1 MKCDFGTI
9 SERDM
14 DMLFLNAFS
23 TDKGFLKLFIG
34 KTDLPKD
41 DYAVSAVYLSK
52 ADRDGESDITVI
64 FETSGVKYGLLVE
77 DKIDAIA
84 MPEQPERYIKRGNRG
99 IKNKDYEKYYSF
111 IVCPQKYFNN
121 NDAAK
126 KYPYAVM
133 YEEIRDYFSKK
144 TDISHT
150 IYFQE
155 ISQAIDKAKRPPK
168 VEINANANRFF
179 RKYKDYQE
187 ENYPEL
193 NLTTKRDSN
202 GYWAHYTTRFGLVYL
217 YHKIEDGKVDLT
229 FNRAAK
235 YLDKLEIVASWFRK
249 YGISNVSAVKTGMAG
264 ALRVT
269 VPKLNMQIPFEE
281 NDEYDIDVC
290 FKTINELIE
299 AMNVFS
305 VASSISD
312 LLKDKEN

>member
-1 MKCDFGTI
+1 MKYDFGTV

-14 DMLFLNAFS
+14 DMLFLNAFA
-23 TDKGFLKLFIG
+23 TDKGFLNLFIREAN
-34 KTDLPKD
+34 LPEG
-41 DYAVSAVYLSK
+41 DYAVSEVYLSK
-52 ADRDGESDITVI
+52 ADKDGESDITVI
-64 FETSGVKYGLLVE
+64 IECSWKKYGLLIE

-84 MPEQPERYIKRGNRG
+84 MPEQPERYIKRGKRG
-99 IKNKDYEKYYSF
+99 IKNKDYDEFFSF
-111 IVCPQKYFNN
+111 IVCPEKYYKN

-126 KYPYAVM
+126 MYPYKVT
-133 YEEIRDYFSKK
+133 YEEIRDYFSKVSDS
-144 TDISHT
+144 THIV
-150 IYFQE
+150 YFQE
-155 ISQAIDKAKRPPK
+155 ISQAIDKAKRPPR

-217 YHKIEDGKVDLT
+217 YHKIEDGKIDLT

-235 YLDKLEIVASWFRK
+235 HLDKLEIVAIWFRK
-249 YGISNVSAVKTGMAG
+249 HGISNVCAVKTGMAG
-264 ALRVT
+264 ALRVS

-299 AMNVFS
+299 AMNVFG
-305 VASSISD
+305 VASSISN
-312 LLKDKEN
+312 LLKDKGN

>member
-14 DMLFLNAFS
+14 DMLFLNAFG
-23 TDKGFLKLFIG
+23 TDKDFLKLFIEE
-34 KTDLPKD
+34 TDLPVE
-41 DYAVSAVYLSK
+41 DYAVSEVYLSK
-52 ADRDGESDITVI
+52 ADKDGESDITVI
-64 FETSGVKYGLLVE
+64 IEASGKKYGLLVE

-84 MPEQPERYIKRGNRG
+84 MPEQPERYIKRGDRG
-99 IKNKDYEKYYSF
+99 VKNKDYEKYYSF
-111 IVCPQKYFNN
+111 IVCPEKYLNN
-121 NDAAK
+121 NEAAK
-126 KYPYAVM
+126 KYPYAVT
-133 YEEIRDYFSKK
+133 YERIRDCFSKK
-144 TDISHT
+144 TDIVH
-150 IYFQE
+150 IVYFQE

-193 NLTTKRDSN
+193 DLTTKRDSN

-235 YLDKLEIVASWFRK
+235 YLDKLEIIASWFRK
-249 YGISNVSAVKTGMAG
+249 HGISNVSAVKTGMAG

-299 AMNVFS
+299 AMNVFG